1 MLRFREKH
9 HVRAALAILAA
20 SVALFGSVIGAT
32 ASSAAT
38 SHTQA
43 SPPETQGT
51 YTATLG
57 SLNANANGGKAVTGT
72 ATLTIQGDML
82 NVTVDAQGLSP
93 NEMHMMHIHTGGSCP
108 TAAADANHD
117 GYVDVVEGVP
127 SYGLILVPLTSDLTH
142 QGAGM
147 SPMTDA
153 NGNLHYTASVSLTTL
168 LADLHMPQADP
179 SSPVVKLKA
188 GEALNLAARE
198 IVIHGVVPSTNLPST
213 VQSLPGAPA
222 TATIPM
228 ACGSIKLQQAA
239 ATPTP
244 TTPAATPTAA
254 PTTPAPA
261 GTSTAQGPAETQGT
275 YTATLGSLNASANGG
290 TGVTGT
296 ATLTIK
302 GDMLNVTVDAHGL
315 SPNVMHMMH
324 IHTGPVCPTQAA
336 DKNGDGFVDVIEG
349 VPSYGLIL
357 VPLTSDLTH
366 QGAGMSPMTDANGNL
381 HYTASVSLT
390 TLLADLHMPQA
401 DPSSPI
407 VKLKAGEALNLA
419 AREIVIHGVA
429 TNLPA
434 TVQSLPGAP
443 ANATIPVACGSIHMQ
458 AAAVAPAAPSTGSA
472 GPATTTSFDWVWLAA
487 IGLIAA
493 AVGGTAVA
501 VRARR

>member
-1 MLRFREKH
+1 
-9 HVRAALAILAA
+9 VAAAI
-20 SVALFGSVIGAT
+20 ALFGVVIGAT
-32 ASSAAT
+32 AGSGTTAHAQT
-38 SHTQA
+38 

-57 SLNANANGGKAVTGT
+57 SLNANANGGTGVTGT
-72 ATLTIQGDML
+72 ATLTISGDML
-82 NVTVDAQGLSP
+82 TVVVDAQGLSP

-117 GYVDVVEGVP
+117 GYVDVIEGVP

-147 SPMTDA
+147 SPMSDA
-153 NGNLHYTASVSLTTL
+153 NGNLHYTASVSVTTL
-168 LADLHMPQADP
+168 LADLHLPQADA
-179 SSPVVKLKA
+179 SSPVVKLKP
-188 GEALNLAARE
+188 GEALNLASRE
-198 IVIHGVVPSTNLPST
+198 IVIHGVAPSTNLPST

-228 ACGSIKLQQAA
+228 ACGGISLQSAA
-239 ATPTP
+239 PTATP

-254 PTTPAPA
+254 PTTPAAA
-261 GTSTAQGPAETQGT
+261 GTSTAQGPAEAQGT
-275 YTATLGSLNASANGG
+275 YTATLGSLNANANGG

-324 IHTGPVCPTQAA
+324 IHTGGSCPTAAA
-336 DKNGDGFVDVIEG
+336 DANHDGYVDVIEG

-366 QGAGMSPMTDANGNL
+366 QGAGTSPMSDANGNL
-381 HYTASVSLT
+381 HYTASVSMT
-390 TLLADLHMPQA
+390 TLLADLHLPQA
-401 DPSSPI
+401 DPSSPV

-429 TNLPA
+429 MNLPS

-443 ANATIPVACGSIHMQ
+443 ANATIPVACGSISMQ
-458 AAAVAPAAPSTGSA
+458 AAAVAPGAPSTGSA
-472 GPATTTSFDWVWLAA
+472 GPTTTTSFDWVWLAA

-493 AVGGTAVA
+493 AVGGTALT